1 MLEKE
6 KLKQK
11 LQSEIR
17 ESLEHKL
24 VLRREAP
31 LIGLVSFIAA
41 LWGAK
46 LFTAMSPG
54 SSLIFQLWGFNI
66 HLHHFNYG
74 FILLVLGLMLTF
86 FEGPWIMRIQHLIF
100 GLGLGL
106 IVDEYWLLLTF
117 DENAS
122 VYFGPQSQFLSL
134 NDCNSCNLSLRGNSS
149 WDLFRQQTG
158 SKALASIIWNS
169 QVRRGKGFGLIF
181 DNRVAN
187 HQITSGLK
195 N

>member
-17 ESLEHKL
+17 ESIEHKL

-31 LIGLVSFIAA
+31 LIELVSFIAA
-41 LWGAK
+41 LWGSK

-86 FEGPWIMRIQHLIF
+86 FKGPWIMRIQHLIF

-122 VYFGPQSQFLSL
+122 VYFGPESQFLSL
-134 NDCNSCNLSLRGNSS
+134 MIGIVITLVYAGIALGIFFMSRREVKL
-149 WDLFRQQTG
+149 WRQLCETV
-158 SKALASIIWNS
+158 K
-169 QVRRGKGFGLIF
+169 
-181 DNRVAN
+181 
-187 HQITSGLK
+187 SGEGYVSD
-195 N
+195 